1 MNIQDPEVRKKVRD
15 AVGEISASMT
25 RIEAEQDLI
34 KEIVKKIH
42 EDHGISKKTAA
53 KMIKVYHKQS
63 FSKEVEEQCEF
74 RTLYEK
80 VTGETDDFGTTDGEE
95 DED

>member
-34 KEIVKKIH
+34 KEIVKKLAG
-42 EDHGISKKTAA
+42 DHNLSKKALT
-53 KMIKVYHKQS
+53 KMARTYHKQNYAKVTEELDE
-63 FSKEVEEQCEF
+63 FS
-74 RTLYEK
+74 TLYE
-80 VTGETDDFGTTDGEE
+80 TILGTN
-95 DED
+95 

>member
-34 KEIVKKIH
+34 KEIVKKLAG
-42 EDHGISKKTAA
+42 DHNLSKKALA
-53 KMIKVYHKQS
+53 KMARTYHKQNYA
-63 FSKEVEEQCEF
+63 KVTEEIDEF
-74 RTLYEK
+74 ATLYE
-80 VTGETDDFGTTDGEE
+80 TILGTN
-95 DED
+95 